1 MADIIF
7 DNVSKD
13 YKMGEVTIHAAKQVS
28 FQVRNGELGI
38 ILGPS
43 GAGKTTVLNLLGGME
58 NARPE
63 KFISMVRILLL

>member
-43 GAGKTTVLNLLGGME
+43 GAGKTTVLNLLGGM
-58 NARPE
+58 
-63 KFISMVRILLL
+63 